1 MGSYRLLALL
11 GLLFVLVVLKLF
23 ALDAILP
30 AVAPSAPASQAGAH
44 SDFAT
49 PGVPTL
55 VELGTD
61 WCGPCRTLRPV
72 LLQLQR
78 EYAGRA
84 DIVLL
89 NPEKDA
95 AAQIAYRP
103 RVYPTLVFHNAD
115 GSVHRR
121 LEGAPARDR
130 IVGIFKEMG
139 VQ

>member
-11 GLLFVLVVLKLF
+11 GLLFVFMVLKLF
-23 ALDAILP
+23 VVDTFLP
-30 AVAPSAPASQAGAH
+30 PERASGPANQAGAN
-44 SDFAT
+44 SAFVT

-95 AAQIAYRP
+95 TAQVAYRP
-103 RVYPTLVFHNAD
+103 RAYPTLVFHNTD

-121 LEGAPARDR
+121 LEGAPSRDR
-130 IVGIFKEMG
+130 IINIFKEMG
-139 VQ
+139 VE

>member
-1 MGSYRLLALL
+1 MLL
-11 GLLFVLVVLKLF
+11 GLLFVLVVLKF
-23 ALDAILP
+23 FVLDLMLP
-30 AVAPSAPASQAGAH
+30 AEAPSGPGYQPGAH
-44 SDFAT
+44 SSSSFAT
-49 PGVPTL
+49 PGMPTL

-84 DIVLL
+84 EVVLL
-89 NPEKDA
+89 NPEKNA

-115 GSVHRR
+115 GSVHKR
-121 LEGAPARDR
+121 LEGAPARAR

-139 VQ
+139 IQ